1 MLQFEL
7 GRAHLLLDDGPA
19 AAAAFAQALALGL
32 SPVLATQARRFQRIA
47 AVPGLWP
54 AVQLIEKA
62 IGAGDL
68 VAAEAAARALVRR
81 AGPVA
86 EAWYLLGLVHHK
98 RGRLRPAERLLR
110 RALRHD
116 HESVDAHN
124 RLGIL
129 LVANGRVDEG
139 HALLAR
145 AHQLAPHDPSPLLH
159 LAQACAL
166 LGRADEAERLVGDA
180 ERCGADPQLAR
191 AVRAEILAKPA

>member
-1 MLQFEL
+1 MVATSRACESSRTTGLSTVRESARGGQTD
-7 GRAHLLLDDGPA
+7 GCAHLTPEKT
-19 AAAAFAQALALGL
+19 LG
-32 SPVLATQARRFQRIA
+32 SH
-47 AVPGLWP
+47 
-54 AVQLIEKA
+54 
-62 IGAGDL
+62 GAG
-68 VAAEAAARALVRR
+68 
-81 AGPVA
+81 
-86 EAWYLLGLVHHK
+86 
-98 RGRLRPAERLLR
+98 

-116 HESVDAHN
+116 TESVDAHN

-180 ERCGADPQLAR
+180 EKCGADPQLAR